1 MLMFGKGD
9 KDNPPHEE
17 EYFYIEVP
25 GEQKGQEFLE
35 GACLSLFFNCCVFY
49 IIGSES
55 GEKGGVTM
63 RTAGKR
69 KKARETIQGYLFV
82 APLFL
87 FFLVF
92 TAIPVIVTLFYL
104 GFTKYNIMNNP
115 KWIGI
120 ANFKRIFQDPSIPQV
135 AWNVIRLPMFLVPAH
150 VVCSLLLAYGVYRI
164 KNRYFKYVCR
174 TAIYFPA
181 ITTTA
186 SVSIAWGYLFNKD
199 LGVFNWVLE
208 KLGIISEGIPW
219 LTSSNYAMTA
229 IVIFS
234 IWKFSGL
241 HFLYYL
247 IGFENIP
254 VSYYEA
260 ARMDGAGEWTLFRK
274 IVLPLL
280 TPSIFYV
287 LLTTMIGTMQAFDE
301 PYFLTHG
308 GPGDNTRTV
317 AMFIYEK
324 AFQSYDMGYASAVA
338 ALLFLAVFTLTALQ
352 LYWQKGWVN
361 YDYE

>member
-1 MLMFGKGD
+1 MNKKQPRAHISLGVV
-9 KDNPPHEE
+9 
-17 EYFYIEVP
+17 YIL
-25 GEQKGQEFLE
+25 K
-35 GACLSLFFNCCVFY
+35 Y
-49 IIGSES
+49 I
-55 GEKGGVTM
+55 
-63 RTAGKR
+63 
-69 KKARETIQGYLFV
+69 
-82 APLFL
+82 
-87 FFLVF
+87 
-92 TAIPVIVTLFYL
+92 
-104 GFTKYNIMNNP
+104 
-115 KWIGI
+115 
-120 ANFKRIFQDPSIPQV
+120 
-135 AWNVIRLPMFLVPAH
+135 
-150 VVCSLLLAYGVYRI
+150 
-164 KNRYFKYVCR
+164 CR

-181 ITTTA
+181 IATTA

-199 LGVFNWVLE
+199 LGVFNWALKE
-208 KLGIISEGIPW
+208 LGIITEGIPW
-219 LTSSNYAMTA
+219 LTSSKFAMIS

-254 VSYYEA
+254 VTYYEA
-260 ARMDGAGEWTLFRK
+260 ARIDGAGEWTLFRK

-324 AFQSYDMGYASAVA
+324 AFQSYDMGYASSVA
-338 ALLFLAVFTLTALQ
+338 ALLFIAVFILTALQ
-352 LYWQKGWVN
+352 LYLQKKWVN

>member
-1 MLMFGKGD
+1 
-9 KDNPPHEE
+9 
-17 EYFYIEVP
+17 
-25 GEQKGQEFLE
+25 
-35 GACLSLFFNCCVFY
+35 
-49 IIGSES
+49 
-55 GEKGGVTM
+55 
-63 RTAGKR
+63 
-69 KKARETIQGYLFV
+69 
-82 APLFL
+82 
-87 FFLVF
+87 
-92 TAIPVIVTLFYL
+92 
-104 GFTKYNIMNNP
+104 
-115 KWIGI
+115 
-120 ANFKRIFQDPSIPQV
+120 
-135 AWNVIRLPMFLVPAH
+135 VIRLPLFLVPAH
-150 VVCSLLLAYGVYRI
+150 VCCSLLLAYGVYRI
-164 KNRYFKYVCR
+164 GNKYLKHICR

-181 ITTTA
+181 IATTA

-199 LGVFNWVLE
+199 LGVFNWALKE
-208 KLGIISEGIPW
+208 LGIITEGIPW
-219 LTSSNYAMTA
+219 LTSSKFAMIS

-254 VSYYEA
+254 VTYYEA
-260 ARMDGAGEWTLFRK
+260 ARIDGAGEWTLFRK

-324 AFQSYDMGYASAVA
+324 AFQSYDMGYASSVA
-338 ALLFLAVFTLTALQ
+338 ALLFIAVFILTALQ
-352 LYWQKGWVN
+352 LYLQKKWVN

>member
-1 MLMFGKGD
+1 MTD
-9 KDNPPHEE
+9 
-17 EYFYIEVP
+17 
-25 GEQKGQEFLE
+25 
-35 GACLSLFFNCCVFY
+35 
-49 IIGSES
+49 
-55 GEKGGVTM
+55 
-63 RTAGKR
+63 
-69 KKARETIQGYLFV
+69 
-82 APLFL
+82 
-87 FFLVF
+87 
-92 TAIPVIVTLFYL
+92 
-104 GFTKYNIMNNP
+104 P
-115 KWIGI
+115 KWIGFD
-120 ANFKRIFQDPSIPQV
+120 NFIKLFQDPSIRQI
-135 AWNVIRLPMFLVPAH
+135 AWNVIRLPLYLVPAH

-164 KNRYFKYVCR
+164 KNKVFKYFCR

-186 SVSIAWGYLFNKD
+186 SVAIAWGFIFNKD
-199 LGVFNWVLE
+199 LGVFNWILKSLNVIE
-208 KLGIISEGIPW
+208 EGIPW
-219 LTSSNYAMTA
+219 LTSSQYAMIS

-241 HFLYYL
+241 HFIYYL

-254 VSYYEA
+254 DTYYEA
-260 ARMDGAGEWTLFRK
+260 ARIDGANERK
-274 IVLPLL
+274 IFVKIILPLL

-324 AFQSYDMGYASAVA
+324 AFQSYDMGYASSIAG
-338 ALLFLAVFTLTALQ
+338 LLFLSVFALTAFQ
-352 LYWQKGWVN
+352 LFMQKKWVN